1 MIFLDPRN
9 RTKICF
15 PNTPNIPNHQT
26 VNFGKRFSSNIN
38 TCSLTTSADIKTL
51 SRNDDE
57 TKLIHIIRLIFTLI
71 YYFSFILDI
80 FQQLITG
87 LVCRLD
93 RLQSIVDS
101 VHRHRYYGLY
111 SILIMTVIL
120 EWCWQAGAA
129 VDRSEAGCARMRLF
143 ACGPPVYRVS
153 ATRANKDHL
162 PQ

>member
-1 MIFLDPRN
+1 M
-9 RTKICF
+9 
-15 PNTPNIPNHQT
+15 
-26 VNFGKRFSSNIN
+26 
-38 TCSLTTSADIKTL
+38 
-51 SRNDDE
+51 
-57 TKLIHIIRLIFTLI
+57 TLI
-71 YYFSFILDI
+71 YYFSFIFDI

-101 VHRHRYYGLY
+101 VRRHRYYSLY

-143 ACGPPVYRVS
+143 GCGPPVYRVS
-153 ATRANKDHL
+153 AARANKDPCL
-162 PQ
+162 SEYNDDMLIYFQTLRALGLIKMSLTNRSF